1 MAAAKERELLEILAR
16 EKPDPLP
23 AKFNHNS
30 GIANDKK
37 GSETNRRNG
46 DKRVSM
52 LVNDQPANS
61 KPQSQM
67 VIVKAIEEHENDELN
82 LNVPEPTAAE
92 VKSQQGFVATGSP
105 VDNIIKME
113 LCNGSV
119 LERVSELGN
128 TEKAPVATQGP
139 QLRTVVDDR
148 EKAPSE
154 IAPDIRP
161 GQMIQQIL
169 NGPVRDTID
178 ADDHVGKVYLETKN
192 LQIQS
197 TSKTDIEKSE
207 GIVKNGV
214 DGLCKHDNQSGQQC
228 YSSPSHFSK
237 SGDIPPIQ
245 LDAINKQLDGM
256 LSERIGRPDITEK
269 EANGDQNEEN
279 IAGLATQFSKDDQ
292 MLLKP
297 KCTTEKQDHPH
308 VGTAD
313 PKTHSAVKLD
323 GGDGIHLHASTEP
336 PMVDP
341 ESPIDHIDIQN
352 IASQVRQ
359 QSRPLSR
366 QSAAGRKSQPSS
378 RQSAAAQI
386 SPQNLNYN
394 QNATEVKPATARCSP
409 HAERSQS
416 APITGADSKKLDS
429 LKISSKKASKI
440 SVASELCAM
449 KRRRQVI
456 LPGNV
461 NSIKSITSEITRV
474 RSETG
479 TQNILLYEGMTESG
493 TTRLLSEIAGQ
504 ADYKRDIIS
513 VDFNLTSNDMN
524 R

>member
-1 MAAAKERELLEILAR
+1 MAAATERELLEILAR
-16 EKPDPLP
+16 EKPDPLS
-23 AKFNHNS
+23 AKSNNNS

-37 GSETNRRNG
+37 GSETERRNG
-46 DKRVSM
+46 DTRVSM
-52 LVNDQPANS
+52 LGNDQPAYT
-61 KPQSQM
+61 KPQSQ
-67 VIVKAIEEHENDELN
+67 IVRVEAIEHHENNEMN
-82 LNVPEPTAAE
+82 LNVPEPTAAV
-92 VKSQQGFVATGSP
+92 VKSQKGVVATGSP
-105 VDNIIKME
+105 VDNITKME
-113 LCNGSV
+113 LCNGNV

-128 TEKAPVATQGP
+128 NEKAPVATQGP
-139 QLRTVVDDR
+139 QSRTVVDDR

-178 ADDHVGKVYLETKN
+178 ADDHVGKVYSDTKD

-214 DGLCKHDNQSGQQC
+214 DGLCKHDNQSGLQC

-256 LSERIGRPDITEK
+256 LSERVGRPDIAVK

-279 IAGLATQFSKDDQ
+279 IAGLATPFSKHDQ
-292 MLLKP
+292 VLLKP
-297 KCTTEKQDHPH
+297 CTTEKQDHPH
-308 VGTAD
+308 VDTTD
-313 PKTHSAVKLD
+313 PNTHSAEKLD
-323 GGDGIHLHASTEP
+323 GGDGIHLHAPIEP

-341 ESPIDHIDIQN
+341 EGPIDHIDIQN
-352 IASQVRQ
+352 IASQGRQ
-359 QSRPLSR
+359 QSRPSSR
-366 QSAAGRKSQPSS
+366 QSAAGRKSRPSS

-386 SPQNLNYN
+386 SPQALNYN
-394 QNATEVKPATARCSP
+394 QNATEVKPATARRSP
-409 HAERSQS
+409 QNERSQS

-504 ADYKRDIIS
+504 ADYKSDIIS